1 MSPSIVASLV
11 TIAAM
16 AVIAVGTRFLLAE
29 HLLTVSW
36 RTFVFYAGTGIIA
49 AIVWVYNYRGRQGN
63 SSRA

>member
-11 TIAAM
+11 TIAFM
-16 AVIAVGTRFLLAE
+16 AVVAVGVRLLLGE
-29 HLLTVSW
+29 HLLTLDW

-49 AIVWVYNYRGRQGN
+49 AILWVSIYRGRQGN